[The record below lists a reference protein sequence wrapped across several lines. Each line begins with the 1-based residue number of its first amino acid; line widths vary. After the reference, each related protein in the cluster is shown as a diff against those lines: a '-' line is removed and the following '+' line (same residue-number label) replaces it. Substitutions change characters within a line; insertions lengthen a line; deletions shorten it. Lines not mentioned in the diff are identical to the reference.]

1 MDACDAHHAEY
12 LAAAAALHEQTPK
25 PEARRQDPAV
35 GDFVSGITEG
45 RRWSG
50 HVEWVNGRTMCVNVG
65 GGWVSVP
72 VAHITH

>member
-1 MDACDAHHAEY
+1 MNACDPHHAEY
-12 LAAAAALHEQTPK
+12 LAAAAALREQTPV
-25 PEARRQDPAV
+25 PEARHEPAV

-50 HVEWVNGRTMCVNVG
+50 HVEWVEGRRMCVNVG

>member
-1 MDACDAHHAEY
+1 MDACDPHFNEY
-12 LAAAAALHEQTPK
+12 LAAATALHEQTPK
-25 PEARRQDPAV
+25 PEPRHEPAV

-50 HVEWVNGRTMCVNVG
+50 HVEWVKGRSMCVNVG

-72 VAHITH
+72 VTDITH